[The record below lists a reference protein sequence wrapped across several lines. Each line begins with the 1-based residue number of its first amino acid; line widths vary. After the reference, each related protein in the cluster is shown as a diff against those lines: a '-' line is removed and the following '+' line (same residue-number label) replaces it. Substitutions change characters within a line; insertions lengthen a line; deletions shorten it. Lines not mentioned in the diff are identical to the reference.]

1 MLNLSSIFHSTY
13 NDISRMIL
21 FNFLKTG
28 NPVYDAI
35 ISTIAIS
42 LFGFVVNYVY
52 DYGIQHVL
60 NNFSFDDLTS
70 WFFKKNMIIIEGRKS
85 SITSNYSLTNSVTS
99 IYSNRFKAIWDYI
112 ISNIDTNKTIYAI
125 KESHTN
131 FQSSEQ
137 IGDNKRKN
145 LDIFMVHQ
153 RKYFKIDEDI
163 FVKAVIEK
171 EDDDDEKKKVK
182 TKTDRIT
189 IYLYSYKYKVSYL
202 KKYIDDITEK
212 YLASIKDNRV
222 NNKFIYFLDKVKPS
236 DDESSITCW
245 SEHIFDSA
253 RTFNNMFFDGKKEL
267 LTKIDFFLNSRD
279 WYYEKGI
286 PYSLG
291 IGLYGPPGTG
301 KTSFVKALGNYT
313 GRHIIIVS
321 LKLIKT
327 KAQLENFFFENRY
340 NENNENN
347 SIGFDKKIIVFE
359 DIDCIGDIV
368 LDRSKKSKSNIKVI
382 EKEKE
387 KEKVNINVNDVIQTI
402 CKMNEST
409 TSNITLS
416 QDQLITLDDILNL
429 WDGVRET
436 PGRILVISSN
446 HYDKLDPALVRPGRI
461 DITHE
466 LSNASRNVI
475 SEIYFHLF
483 GKKIAAATLS
493 KIKEYFYSP
502 AELINLYVAT
512 GRDENNFIK
521 RLLQNKKL

>member
-1 MLNLSSIFHSTY
+1 
-13 NDISRMIL
+13 MIL

-267 LTKIDFFLNSRD
+267 ATIIWHLYMFQL
-279 WYYEKGI
+279 WY
-286 PYSLG
+286 
-291 IGLYGPPGTG
+291 
-301 KTSFVKALGNYT
+301 
-313 GRHIIIVS
+313 
-321 LKLIKT
+321 
-327 KAQLENFFFENRY
+327 
-340 NENNENN
+340 
-347 SIGFDKKIIVFE
+347 KKW
-359 DIDCIGDIV
+359 
-368 LDRSKKSKSNIKVI
+368 
-382 EKEKE
+382 
-387 KEKVNINVNDVIQTI
+387 
-402 CKMNEST
+402 M
-409 TSNITLS
+409 
-416 QDQLITLDDILNL
+416 
-429 WDGVRET
+429 
-436 PGRILVISSN
+436 
-446 HYDKLDPALVRPGRI
+446 A
-461 DITHE
+461 
-466 LSNASRNVI
+466 
-475 SEIYFHLF
+475 
-483 GKKIAAATLS
+483 
-493 KIKEYFYSP
+493 
-502 AELINLYVAT
+502 
-512 GRDENNFIK
+512 
-521 RLLQNKKL
+521 